1 MVTPQDVAHL
11 DARKLLEMLVDAK
24 VPVLGA
30 VESMSGMLCPHCKEP
45 LDVFPRVATDRSI
58 WSSGVVKLGT
68 VPLDPALAEAG
79 DRGRPLLVSRP
90 DGPQPDVFRT
100 IAAELSEALERR
112 SGALCRKQWRAAIGT
127 AVEETELVPRG
138 PSRGRA
144 VGVTVKL
151 ISLGA
156 EGDSMADA
164 ALFIGFGRPARAR
177 EPQAI
182 ELFERALEFFTE
194 LEGRGEIEGLEAV
207 MLEPHGGELNGFF
220 LLRGA
225 RERLDGLRADEEFRR
240 LSARAGLVV
249 DDFGV
254 VAGHVGEGLRD
265 QLSLYRDQVEAQL
278 GAS

>member
-1 MVTPQDVAHL
+1 
-11 DARKLLEMLVDAK
+11 
-24 VPVLGA
+24 
-30 VESMSGMLCPHCKEP
+30 
-45 LDVFPRVATDRSI
+45 
-58 WSSGVVKLGT
+58 
-68 VPLDPALAEAG
+68 
-79 DRGRPLLVSRP
+79 
-90 DGPQPDVFRT
+90 
-100 IAAELSEALERR
+100 
-112 SGALCRKQWRAAIGT
+112 
-127 AVEETELVPRG
+127 
-138 PSRGRA
+138 
-144 VGVTVKL
+144 
-151 ISLGA
+151 
-156 EGDSMADA
+156 MADA

-177 EPQAI
+177 EPQAV

-220 LLRGA
+220 LLRGS
-225 RERLDGLRADEEFRR
+225 RDRLDGLRADEEFRR